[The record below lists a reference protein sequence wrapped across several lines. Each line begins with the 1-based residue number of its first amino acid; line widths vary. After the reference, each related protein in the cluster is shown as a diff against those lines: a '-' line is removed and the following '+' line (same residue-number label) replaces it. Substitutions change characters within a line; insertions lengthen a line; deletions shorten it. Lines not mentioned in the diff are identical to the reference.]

1 MIVKLQLS
9 QNEFLSPHIGLS
21 TGDLWWYC
29 LVEVFFF
36 FPKTWWKYSLRW
48 QFANL
53 VADMVTS
60 QSPISGNRKHWYHNI
75 GRHQCCPGDILREKD
90 CRKLAL
96 GQLLSAEATTRFQ
109 VWNSKWS
116 GVSRTIKILLELP
129 SFLQIITIIIQTTIV
144 YYSKKLHHHLQ

>member
-9 QNEFLSPHIGLS
+9 QNEFSSPHIGLS

-29 LVEVFFF
+29 LVEAFFF
-36 FPKTWWKYSLRW
+36 FLKTWWKYFLRW

-53 VADMVTS
+53 VVDMITS

-75 GRHQCCPGDILREKD
+75 GRHQCCPGDVLREKD
-90 CRKLAL
+90 YRKLAL
-96 GQLLSAEATTRFQ
+96 GQLLSARLPPDSMYGTRNGQ
-109 VWNSKWS
+109 VL
-116 GVSRTIKILLELP
+116 RTIKILLELP

>member
-1 MIVKLQLS
+1 MNFRLRISGSQLEIS
-9 QNEFLSPHIGLS
+9 DDTAWWKYSFFL
-21 TGDLWWYC
+21 
-29 LVEVFFF
+29 
-36 FPKTWWKYSLRW
+36 KTWWKYSLRW

-75 GRHQCCPGDILREKD
+75 GRHQCCPWDVLREKD

-96 GQLLSAEATTRFQ
+96 GQLLSAEATTRFH

-116 GVSRTIKILLELP
+116 GFTYDQNFARTTEFP
-129 SFLQIITIIIQTTIV
+129 V
-144 YYSKKLHHHLQ
+144 DYYYYYSDHSSLLQ